1 MAGDDGIRCGKGARR
16 RAGRACDD
24 ELGPE
29 RSRGGVGEVGASL
42 RRSSRRSVNGKGT
55 TTTAVLIL
63 HRAYSAVRPV
73 SASWVA
79 ALAPKTSVLKPPA
92 RGSAKGEDKDRPLF
106 LILPR
111 RTTPLAAPLGLER
124 APGASGI
131 RSARPALE
139 GAP

>member
-92 RGSAKGEDKDRPLF
+92 RGSAKGEDKDRPAGSTG
-106 LILPR
+106 R
-111 RTTPLAAPLGLER
+111 CNTQYGLVSTWR
-124 APGASGI
+124 
-131 RSARPALE
+131 
-139 GAP
+139 